1 MTLVADRRPRW
12 GADAPAAAALVL
24 TLVVVWGAA
33 KLLSVWA
40 WVVVP
45 AQYGDTYYYFL
56 TAQELARTGGGVAG
70 VLLEYPTPA
79 ALLLLLPWELGA
91 TDHEAYRQ
99 AVVVMT
105 ALADAA
111 FALLL
116 GRRLGP
122 VAVLAWVGLTSALGP
137 LVLLR
142 FDLLPAVVAGAAVL
156 LAMEGRRVAASV
168 LVGLGTGLKVWPIV
182 LFPLALGRRDTHLPD
197 ARDTSGA
204 RSRVRRVSVAAPAL
218 GLAATGIALVAVS
231 LAVAGWDRLL
241 SPLAYQRDRGLQ
253 IEAVPATLPMQA
265 WADDPAYRVWYSTF
279 KAYEL
284 VGPSVAGWIGVAQVA
299 ALVGAVACVA
309 LLAWWFWR
317 GADPRTIAWLAL
329 VLVGTF
335 VVTSRA
341 LSPQYLVW
349 LAAPLAVLV
358 GFAFRGG
365 PDDPPLGPS
374 LVTFALGLGLCTLTT
389 AVYPVY
395 YDHLLQRSPL
405 TDRALLFLTLRNIGL
420 LALVAWAAACALTV
434 VRRRGH

>member
-1 MTLVADRRPRW
+1 MTSVADRRPRW
-12 GADAPAAAALVL
+12 GADAPAAVALVL

-33 KLLSVWA
+33 KLVSVWA

-105 ALADAA
+105 SLADAA

-182 LFPLALGRRDTHLPD
+182 LFPLTLGRRDTHPRHTRTPWRTP
-197 ARDTSGA
+197 AF
-204 RSRVRRVSVAAPAL
+204 VANPLTGPVL
-218 GLAATGIALVAVS
+218 GLAATGIALVAGS

-284 VGPSVAGWIGVAQVA
+284 VGPSVVGWIGVAQVA

-317 GADPRTIAWLAL
+317 GADPRAIAWLAL
-329 VLVGTF
+329 ALVGTF

-365 PDDPPLGPS
+365 PDAPPLGPA
-374 LVTFALGLGLCTLTT
+374 LVTFALGLGLCTLTL

-405 TDRALLFLTLRNIGL
+405 TDRALLLLTLRNVGL
-420 LALVAWAAACALTV
+420 LALVAWSAACALTV